1 MEKTSKNGGFSIVEI
16 IISLLLVSVALI
28 SIASVFPRITGH
40 KEVIREVNIAYSL
53 ASDVL
58 ESLYN
63 QSLTNPVE
71 AGADTCLGAVE
82 RGAVSFTACYSV
94 NWAGS
99 GSFMKEA
106 FVTVKW
112 DKLGR
117 DHNVSL
123 SGIVK

>member
-1 MEKTSKNGGFSIVEI
+1 MQNALKTAGFSVVEI

-40 KEVIREVNIAYSL
+40 KEAIREVDIAYSL
-53 ASDVL
+53 ATDVL

-63 QSLTNPVE
+63 QSLTTPIE
-71 AGADTCLGAVE
+71 AGLDTCLGAVE
-82 RGAVSFTACYSV
+82 KGAVSFTACYSV

-117 DHNVSL
+117 DHQVSL
-123 SGIVK
+123 SGVVK